1 MLSACASRLDLD
13 PATTGSIAAPPAATA
28 PAAAPTDDWEAVRR
42 KIVAAQ
48 PAPAA
53 KSAGKPLAWENADS
67 GNSGT
72 ITQLIASSSAGRPCR
87 NFAATLASV
96 DGVRA
101 YRGELC
107 RSGGDWEYTRLE
119 PLDHAAEARPKS

>member
-13 PATTGSIAAPPAATA
+13 PTATGSIAAPPAATA
-28 PAAAPTDDWEAVRR
+28 PAAARTDDWEAVRR
-42 KIVAAQ
+42 KIVAA
-48 PAPAA
+48 APAKPA
-53 KSAGKPLAWENADS
+53 DKPLAWENADS

-107 RSGGDWEYTRLE
+107 RSGGGWEYTRLE